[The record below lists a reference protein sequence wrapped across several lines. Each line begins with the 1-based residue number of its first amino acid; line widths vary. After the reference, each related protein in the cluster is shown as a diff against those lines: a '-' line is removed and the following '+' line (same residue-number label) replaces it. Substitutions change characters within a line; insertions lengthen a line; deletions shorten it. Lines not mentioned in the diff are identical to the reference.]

1 MDQGVIRSLKAKYRS
16 LAVKKKIINLENSEL
31 PKFSILTAMKML
43 RVAWDSVSNQTFT
56 NCFKKAG
63 ISSET
68 VERAVNDEDDLFA
81 DLGVEENV
89 VRELEADLEKM
100 KDKFRVDYQM
110 TADEQVDVDLQHP
123 SVVL

>member
-89 VRELEADLEKM
+89 VRELEAD
-100 KDKFRVDYQM
+100 KFRVDYQM